1 MKDVFRPHEAARVK
15 AGEFA
20 GLVGTVREVLPGVAG
35 GWAMVHI
42 QGVKDGETVD
52 ELKKFKVSELERNHV
67 R

>member
-1 MKDVFRPHEAARVK
+1 MKDVFKPHEAARVK

-35 GWAMVHI
+35 GWAMVEI
-42 QGVKDGETVD
+42 QGVKDGQAVD
-52 ELKKFKVSELERNHV
+52 TLKKFRVTELERNHV

>member
-20 GLVGTVREVLPGVAG
+20 GLVGTVREMLPGVAG
-35 GWAMVHI
+35 GWAVVNL
-42 QGVKDGETVD
+42 QGVRDGVAVD
-52 ELKKFKVSELERNHV
+52 VTKKFKVSELERNHA